1 MRYERGSYLKFA
13 FPAGQATQITL
24 ACYWRRFSARTLRA
38 RGDEPGSGLR
48 VRDREAHPI
57 DDGVVFDVDVEPAT
71 GRRLATSELRE
82 LLKLRR
88 SEVVGECL
96 RRLGI
101 VVRPDTAIDDP
112 LTGAERRHA
121 DVDVIVGRVVT
132 LRGLL
137 DADLQR
143 CAACFAGAESE
154 AVAEC
159 VIRLVDVVSDRMERG
174 QEARKC
180 RTGMRRIGRRT
191 QSASY

>member
-88 SEVVGECL
+88 SEVVGQRL

-101 VVRPDTAIDDP
+101 VVRPDPAVDDS
-112 LTGAERRHA
+112 LAGAERCHA
-121 DVDVIVGRVVT
+121 DVDVVVGRVVA

-137 DADLQR
+137 DAD
-143 CAACFAGAESE
+143 
-154 AVAEC
+154 
-159 VIRLVDVVSDRMERG
+159 
-174 QEARKC
+174 
-180 RTGMRRIGRRT
+180 
-191 QSASY
+191 